1 MTTPDVTLAQATVA
15 VVVGA
20 SGGIGGALVE
30 ALRSSGWCSVILALS
45 RRGGQPLGGHDVG
58 LQPPHGA
65 SPGKP
70 GDTPDTT
77 GCRVLHA
84 AIDVTDEASVDAAAA
99 QAQGLGDVRWVI
111 VASGVL
117 HSPGRRPEKSWS
129 SIDAQHMLDVYA
141 INTVGPAL
149 VAKHFLPLLPRQG
162 RSVFAAL
169 SARVGSIGDN
179 RVGGWTTYRASKAA
193 LNMVIKT
200 LSVELARRAP
210 EALCIGLHPGTVDTA
225 LSKNFQGSVAPGK
238 LFTPTLAATQL
249 LEVLNRLTPE
259 HNGSVLAWDGAVVLP

>member
-1 MTTPDVTLAQATVA
+1 MTAADATRPQPTVA

-20 SGGIGGALVE
+20 SGGIGAALVE
-30 ALRSSGWCSVILALS
+30 ALRVSGLCDVVLALS
-45 RRGGQPLGGHDVG
+45 RRGGHVHAGQD
-58 LQPPHGA
+58 A
-65 SPGKP
+65 SPP
-70 GDTPDTT
+70 SQHPTSPSPSETPDTT
-77 GCRVLHA
+77 SVLHA
-84 AIDVTDEASVDAAAA
+84 AIDVTDEPSVAAAAA
-99 QAQGLGDVRWVI
+99 QAQALGEVRWVI

-117 HSPGRRPEKSWS
+117 HSPGYRPEKSWA

-210 EALCIGLHPGTVDTA
+210 QALCIGLHPGTVDTA
-225 LSKNFQGSVAPGK
+225 LSKNFQASVAPGK

-249 LEVLNRLTPE
+249 LGVLNRLTPE
-259 HNGSVLAWDGAVVLP
+259 HNGCVLAWDGAVVPP

>member
-1 MTTPDVTLAQATVA
+1 MTSADTPGPKPIVA

-20 SGGIGGALVE
+20 SGGIGGALVDV
-30 ALRSSGWCSVILALS
+30 LRASGAFAVILALS
-45 RRGGQPLGGHDVG
+45 RRGGLPQTF
-58 LQPPHGA
+58 PHE
-65 SPGKP
+65 
-70 GDTPDTT
+70 TPDTS
-77 GCRVLHA
+77 GCAVVHA
-84 AIDVTDEASVDAAAA
+84 TMDITDEASVAAAAA
-99 QAQGLGDVRWVI
+99 QAQSLGDVRWVL

-117 HSPGRRPEKSWS
+117 HSPGRSPEKSWAT
-129 SIDAQHMLDVYA
+129 IDAQHMLDVYA
-141 INTVGPAL
+141 VNTVGPAL
-149 VAKHFLPLLPRQG
+149 MAKHFLPLLPRQG

-210 EALCIGLHPGTVDTA
+210 QALCVGLHPGTVNTA

-238 LFTPTLAATQL
+238 LFTPTLAAKQL
-249 LEVLNRLTPE
+249 LDVINTLTPE
-259 HNGSVLAWDGAVVLP
+259 HNGCVLAWDGAVVPP